1 MKHTLTVKGMHC
13 TSCKM
18 RISEA
23 LEDAGATQVHIN
35 LDAKKQ
41 IGIVTLETKISKVKI
56 KEIIEKEGDYTVA

>member
-1 MKHTLTVKGMHC
+1 
-13 TSCKM
+13 M
-18 RISEA
+18 RINEA